1 MNAKELVEA
10 LMSTAKDYREGG
22 QDLPGFEEGK
32 WGKLV
37 LMLEEAAKAVEA
49 LQVCDRHMHDMQ
61 GVIDRLDKK
70 ISSLTEERDE
80 ARKMYCNMTAYGNE
94 RDARYIAKRW
104 SWDCF
109 SKKEGEL

>member
-1 MNAKELVEA
+1 MNAKELVDA

-49 LQVCDRHMHDMQ
+49 LQTYDRHMQDMQ
-61 GVIDRLDKK
+61 NVIDRLDKE
-70 ISSLTEERDE
+70 ISNLTEERDRVRRE
-80 ARKMYCNMTAYGNE
+80 LCIRIAQEPESFALSRK
-94 RDARYIAKRW
+94 
-104 SWDCF
+104 WDCF
-109 SKKEGEL
+109 KKEVEQ